1 MLTKDYD
8 GPENCKHEEIDHDDD
23 GDNAVCEACG
33 AILPMLE
40 GGDDCKG
47 DECEDMDDV
56 DLEDL
61 K

>member
-8 GPENCKHEEIDHDDD
+8 GPSNCKHEDLDHDDD
-23 GDNAVCEACG
+23 GCNVVCEACG
-33 AILPMLE
+33 AILHDMKD
-40 GGDDCKG
+40 GDDCKG
-47 DECEDMDDV
+47 TDTDDMDDV